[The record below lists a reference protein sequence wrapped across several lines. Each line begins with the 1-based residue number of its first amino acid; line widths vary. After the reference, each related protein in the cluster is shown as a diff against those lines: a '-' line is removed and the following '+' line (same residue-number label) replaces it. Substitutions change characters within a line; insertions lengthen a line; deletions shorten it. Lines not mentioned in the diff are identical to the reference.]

1 MYISRA
7 KDCNV
12 LMYRLLS
19 NLPVK
24 GKRKEILHLCIE
36 ILHFC
41 KVVTYSS
48 QCAAIMAQKIGGTL
62 LAYFKYFSTVLSLEN
77 NIAAE
82 RQLRFEYQISL
93 IEDALKDHGQL
104 SRIEIADILLDIMP
118 SILDD
123 EQKKNKVYNLLKK
136 LKKQGILDNTG
147 KSPKSQW
154 YLVK

>member
-12 LMYRLLS
+12 LMYRPLS

-24 GKRKEILHLCIE
+24 GKRKEILHFCKE

-41 KVVTYSS
+41 KVVKYSS

-62 LAYFKYFSTVLSLEN
+62 LACFKYLSTVLSLEN

-93 IEDALKDHGQL
+93 
-104 SRIEIADILLDIMP
+104 MP
-118 SILDD
+118 
-123 EQKKNKVYNLLKK
+123 
-136 LKKQGILDNTG
+136 
-147 KSPKSQW
+147 
-154 YLVK
+154 